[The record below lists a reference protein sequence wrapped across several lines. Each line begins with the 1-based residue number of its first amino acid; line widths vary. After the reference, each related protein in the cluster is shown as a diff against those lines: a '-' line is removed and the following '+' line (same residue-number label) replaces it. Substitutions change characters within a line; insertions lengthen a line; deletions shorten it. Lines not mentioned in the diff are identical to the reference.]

1 MVAAQFVALLL
12 GLLLTEGLDFGLG
25 VLVGVVELVEVV
37 FAAGDVA
44 QPFVAAGR
52 GRGKETA
59 LLVELGDEVVVDDVD
74 EHEAAFVQA
83 EVVALADGR
92 PLGLE
97 EEAATG
103 GALVHLVE
111 VVAGC
116 AVSGLFGGCRA
127 GGGGNGM
134 DRFHPLRVSRFLRRR
149 IITY

>member
-1 MVAAQFVALLL
+1 MLNSAFLYSFQSNKE
-12 GLLLTEGLDFGLG
+12 TENQMFKIGLG
-25 VLVGVVELVEVV
+25 RIGCL
-37 FAAGDVA
+37 
-44 QPFVAAGR
+44 Q
-52 GRGKETA
+52 
-59 LLVELGDEVVVDDVD
+59 VVVDDVD

-103 GALVHLVE
+103 FALVHLVE

-116 AVSGLFGGCRA
+116 AVSGLLGGCRA